1 MKNEMKGDWGV
12 KNEMEGNEEQ
22 SGKGSTS
29 WGGRRSEERGGRSTT
44 WNERECM
51 SLKWKRKWWTKW
63 KGKQ

>member
-29 WGGRRSEERGGRSTT
+29 WGGRRSEERSGR
-44 WNERECM
+44 EVQHEM
-51 SLKWKRKWWTKW
+51 
-63 KGKQ
+63 KGNVCH